1 MKLRSVL
8 TALFV
13 SVLSHGLTG
22 LSASAAEKVQDDV
35 KLVITADKDS
45 YETEEKIVAN
55 ICFENNSKNDITDIT
70 LESVIPEGYHLS
82 DDCKSTIRST
92 YLKSGNSL
100 GSVLIIV
107 PDDKEDDAAVKS
119 TETKENNT
127 KELSTQIVSEEK
139 EITVNS
145 EVSESENNNKKTVTP
160 LILVV
165 SGSVLLVAGIVIAVF
180 WKKGR
185 KGGITVLL
193 CITTASSLSI
203 SQDVKAAGSEEQSLS
218 VIENISVGNTIV
230 ELSASVRYTVET
242 EDMQEVVE
250 EYYEDNSEEIVSV
263 EEAEETEEVYTEKE
277 AIKFMA
283 ERGFNEYPLTYDF
296 NMDGTYADEAEAS
309 ADSDEK
315 HPMYQTYFIS
325 ENGAI
330 WSIFIV
336 GRSVFANPAS
346 YNLESDI
353 DAQVLVSETETLT
366 SYTEMGNRFYTTV
379 PKESA
384 IKLKVVDQI
393 TSQKLNDLEFEEV
406 MV

>member
-1 MKLRSVL
+1 
-8 TALFV
+8 
-13 SVLSHGLTG
+13 
-22 LSASAAEKVQDDV
+22 
-35 KLVITADKDS
+35 
-45 YETEEKIVAN
+45 
-55 ICFENNSKNDITDIT
+55 
-70 LESVIPEGYHLS
+70 
-82 DDCKSTIRST
+82 
-92 YLKSGNSL
+92 
-100 GSVLIIV
+100 
-107 PDDKEDDAAVKS
+107 
-119 TETKENNT
+119 
-127 KELSTQIVSEEK
+127 
-139 EITVNS
+139 
-145 EVSESENNNKKTVTP
+145 
-160 LILVV
+160 
-165 SGSVLLVAGIVIAVF
+165 
-180 WKKGR
+180 
-185 KGGITVLL
+185 
-193 CITTASSLSI
+193 
-203 SQDVKAAGSEEQSLS
+203 
-218 VIENISVGNTIV
+218 
-230 ELSASVRYTVET
+230 
-242 EDMQEVVE
+242 
-250 EYYEDNSEEIVSV
+250 
-263 EEAEETEEVYTEKE
+263 
-277 AIKFMA
+277 MA